1 MNRRVVILFL
11 LFSASL
17 MAAAGAVGNWEKD
30 SRGVLVSI
38 ARAPVKVRT
47 WKNPYAD
54 NPDAIRAGEK
64 LYRQHCAECHG
75 EDARGTNK
83 AANLRMADVQGATP
97 GELAWVLRNG
107 NLFKGMPSWSGLP
120 DQRRWQIVAYIKSL
134 GTSPVSA
141 SRH

>member
-1 MNRRVVILFL
+1 MSHRIVILFL

-17 MAAAGAVGNWEKD
+17 MVAAGAVGNWEKD
-30 SRGVLVSI
+30 SRGVLLSI

-47 WKNPYAD
+47 WQNPYEDDA
-54 NPDAIRAGEK
+54 NAIRAGEK

-75 EDARGTNK
+75 EDARGTDK

-107 NLFKGMPSWSGLP
+107 NLVKGMPSWSGLP

-134 GTSPVSA
+134 GTSAVSA
-141 SRH
+141 NRH

>member
-1 MNRRVVILFL
+1 MSHRVVILFL

-17 MAAAGAVGNWEKD
+17 MVAAAAVGNWGKD
-30 SRGVLVSI
+30 SRGVLLSI
-38 ARAPVKVRT
+38 ARAPIQVRT
-47 WKNPYAD
+47 WKNPSEDDA
-54 NPDAIRAGEK
+54 NAIRAGEK

-75 EDARGTNK
+75 EDARGTDK

-107 NLFKGMPSWSGLP
+107 NLLKGMPSWSGLP

-134 GTSPVSA
+134 GTS
-141 SRH
+141 